1 MRKFVLPLILVA
13 SLGVSSMAMA
23 ATAAPST
30 TEGTIKALDAKA
42 MTLTLNDGSVYGLAK
57 TIKLASLKVGEKVK
71 ITWTKVGKVDEASAV
86 VVE

>member
-1 MRKFVLPLILVA
+1 MRKFVLPMILVA

-23 ATAAPST
+23 ATASPSI
-30 TEGTIKALDAKA
+30 TEGTIKALNEKA
-42 MTLTLNDGSVYGLAK
+42 MTLTLSDGSVYSLAK

-71 ITWTKVGKVDEASAV
+71 ITWTKIGKVDEASAV

>member
-1 MRKFVLPLILVA
+1 MRKFVLPMILVA

-23 ATAAPST
+23 ATPSV

-42 MTLTLNDGSVYGLAK
+42 MTLTLNNGSVYGLAK

-71 ITWTKVGKVDEASAV
+71 ITWAKIGKVDEASAV

>member
-23 ATAAPST
+23 ATASATT

-57 TIKLASLKVGEKVK
+57 TIKVASLKVGEKVK
-71 ITWTKVGKVDEASAV
+71 VTWSKIGKIDEASAV
-86 VVE
+86 VAE

>member
-23 ATAAPST
+23 ATVAPST

-42 MTLTLNDGSVYGLAK
+42 MTLTLTDGSVYNLAK
-57 TIKLASLKVGEKVK
+57 AIKIASLKVGEKVK
-71 ITWTKVGKVDEASAV
+71 ITWTKVGTLDEASAV

>member
-1 MRKFVLPLILVA
+1 MRKFVLPMILVA

-42 MTLTLNDGSVYGLAK
+42 MTLTLNDGSVYDLAK
-57 TIKLASLKVGEKVK
+57 SIKMASLKVGEKVK

>member
-1 MRKFVLPLILVA
+1 MRKFVLPMILVA
-13 SLGVSSMAMA
+13 SLGVSSIAMA

-42 MTLTLNDGSVYGLAK
+42 MTLTLADGSVYGLEK
-57 TIKLASLKVGEKVK
+57 SIKLASLKVGEKVK

>member
-1 MRKFVLPLILVA
+1 MILVA

-42 MTLTLNDGSVYGLAK
+42 MTLTLNDGSVYDLAK
-57 TIKLASLKVGEKVK
+57 SIKMASLKVGEKVK

>member
-23 ATAAPST
+23 ATVAPST

-42 MTLTLNDGSVYGLAK
+42 MTLTLADGSVYNLAK
-57 TIKLASLKVGEKVK
+57 AIKIASLKVGEKVK
-71 ITWTKVGKVDEASAV
+71 ITWTKVGTLDEASAV